1 VCRRNRR
8 SVRRA
13 VARSL
18 LFDHCGTV

>member
-8 SVRRA
+8 SIGRA